1 LFADPVSIFCCRQ
14 VEKKR
19 DNDVEIERKTKGRS
33 GRVSEGSGKD
43 SNVCRPHNVLL
54 FLLTKLAGCKEETS
68 E

>member
-1 LFADPVSIFCCRQ
+1 